1 MTFDPKTIR
10 QKFPILEQKMNG
22 HPLIY
27 FDNASTTQKPLNV
40 INAITDYYKN
50 HNANVHRGVHTLSQ
64 NSTDLYEGARKT
76 VADFINADPKE
87 IIFTSGTTEAINLV
101 AMTFGRRNILKDDE
115 MIISVAEHHS
125 NLVPWQML
133 SALTGM
139 TIRVVPVTDKGE
151 FDIEAYKNLL
161 SEKTRLVAITHMS
174 NTLGTINPIKEII
187 KLAHENNTLVLVDG
201 AQATPHINLDMQDL
215 NADFYCFSGHKM
227 YGPTGIGVLYGKD
240 EILSEMI
247 PYQGG
252 GDMIERVTLERSD
265 YKNSPY
271 KFEAGTPNIAGA
283 IGLAEAIKFLQKT
296 DLQKIQKHEN
306 TLLKHT
312 TSELQKIGGIRIIGE
327 TKNKGPVISFIAHNP
342 HTNTTIHPYDIGT
355 LLDKYGIAV
364 RTGQHC
370 TEPLMD
376 YFKIPG
382 TVRISFACYNTTEE
396 IDKFIDALEKTLSL
410 LK

>member
-10 QKFPILEQKMNG
+10 QKFPILERKMNG
-22 HPLIY
+22 HPLVY
-27 FDNASTTQKPLNV
+27 FDNASTTQKPLSV
-40 INAITDYYKN
+40 INAVSDYYKN

-76 VADFINADPKE
+76 VANFINADPKE
-87 IIFTSGTTEAINLV
+87 IVFTSGTTEAINLV
-101 AMTFGRRNILKDDE
+101 AMTFGRRNILKEDE

-139 TIRVVPVTDKGE
+139 TIRVIPVTDKGE

-187 KLAHENNTLVLVDG
+187 KLAHENNTLVLIDG

-247 PYQGG
+247 PYKGG

-283 IGLAEAIKFLQKT
+283 IGLAEAIKFLQET
-296 DLQKIQKHEN
+296 SLQEIQKHEN
-306 TLLKHT
+306 ELLEHATK
-312 TSELQKIGGIRIIGE
+312 ELQKIEGIRIIGE
-327 TKNKGPVISFIAHNP
+327 AKNKGPVLSFTAHNP
-342 HTNTTIHPYDIGT
+342 KTSASIHPYDIGT

-382 TVRISFACYNTTEE
+382 TVRISFACYNTLEE
-396 IDKFIDALEKTLSL
+396 IDTFIEALKKNLALLS
-410 LK
+410 